1 MSFRL
6 LVAFLVVFSA
16 TSANATL
23 MTADWKAAGDSL
35 ITVDDRT
42 SLEWLDAPLS
52 LNRSYNDLVGIDG
65 SDEFAVG
72 GDFAGF
78 RLATTAEVESLF
90 VDTLGI
96 PLTDFA
102 QWAPSSYDPVVLLH
116 SFFGTS
122 SGGDLAEIRGI
133 TADQATANTHWQSF
147 ARICQDAVNPV
158 CANQNTANVNTDGT
172 LAQDNS
178 SSGFTGAWLVRQGA
192 SSVPVPATLA
202 LLGLGLAGIGYQR
215 RKRTKAA

>member
-1 MSFRL
+1 MAEI
-6 LVAFLVVFSA
+6 V
-16 TSANATL
+16 
-23 MTADWKAAGDSL
+23 
-35 ITVDDRT
+35 
-42 SLEWLDAPLS
+42 E
-52 LNRSYNDLVGIDG
+52 
-65 SDEFAVG
+65 
-72 GDFAGF
+72 
-78 RLATTAEVESLF
+78 AEVSQSCPLNQSRPALLHGGESF
-90 VDTLGI
+90 TRRRVRKHKD
-96 PLTDFA
+96 
-102 QWAPSSYDPVVLLH
+102 VRH

-133 TADQATANTHWQSF
+133 TADLATANSHWQSF
-147 ARICQDAVNPV
+147 ARICQGAVNPV

-215 RKRTKAA
+215 RKQVKAA